1 VLSVPYGSGSDF
13 PFTEPNVVSA
23 HVSAA
28 NMAPILLRINS
39 GSNVP
44 VLYATDSSIHK
55 PGASRAPMLKRVVN
69 GAEQAFAVLP
79 PQDLLVGAES
89 IRQVSFVM
97 PMNFGWYGVCSVRK
111 WAAANVDLSSS
122 IYLLRASLCNPGPLV
137 ILVRQLCLSWRL
149 ACKSK
154 HLEKAICG
162 EV

>member
-1 VLSVPYGSGSDF
+1 MLSVPYGSGSDF

-23 HVSAA
+23 HVPAA

-97 PMNFGWYGVCSVRK
+97 PMNFGWSGFAPCE
-111 WAAANVDLSSS
+111 NG
-122 IYLLRASLCNPGPLV
+122 LLPTLIFHRVFISYEHRYV
-137 ILVRQLCLSWRL
+137 ILDPW
-149 ACKSK
+149 
-154 HLEKAICG
+154 
-162 EV
+162 